1 MSALD
6 DVLDALARTH
16 GDASAIGGQLGEIAL
31 LPQQRQA
38 AVRLRAALDEFGG
51 AMLADDPGMGKTYA
65 ALAVAAEL
73 GGASVV
79 APASLRTMW
88 AAAAARAAVPI
99 SFTSFEILSRGRR
112 PAHAPVVIVDE
123 AHRAANPGTR
133 RYRTLSE
140 AAHQSRVLLLSAT
153 PVRNRRAEFIAL
165 LALFLGPAADTA
177 DDALIARCVYRRRVE
192 TSDAS
197 LPRSIVHR
205 TIGNRGGRQIESALR
220 ALPPPLP
227 LADGQAAAGL
237 VATGL
242 ARCWASSLAA
252 LDRAVVRRIQRAAA
266 LDALLAEGRL
276 PSRGELAAWSVGDDG
291 MQLAFPFLAAPTAQD
306 IGPLRATLSAHR
318 YGLEHLRTL
327 IAPRIA
333 SDTAWRAAAL
343 RRVGSVHSGAI
354 VVAFTAFE
362 ATASALFATLR
373 HDSGVALVTGNDARS
388 AGGSLARAEILAA
401 LAVSPGTPRTD
412 TPTAQR
418 AMELRL
424 VIATDLMAEGV
435 NLQGASVVFHLD
447 QPWTPAAI
455 VQREGRVARVGSP
468 HATVHYYRIAPSPAM
483 RRLLDMTQTHVR
495 KERAAVAA
503 QRAGETSARIGDL
516 LMRWR
521 RPLPARRQEFSAAT
535 AAVAASRN
543 ALLARVDRGSR
554 SLLVAGFPFGD
565 RRWRLT
571 TDPAMIERVITAI
584 RGQPREV
591 FADLKVIQPAARAVA
606 AWLAQRRAATLAG
619 AGDLPSLVRRRVLA
633 RLEAVVSNA
642 PPRLRPALA
651 ARVARTRAGLA
662 SARGAGVEVR
672 LDALLDLESGVEA
685 WLDRLDECCAAP
697 TRLTEVPA
705 GDELSALLL
714 LRREPI

>member
-16 GDASAIGGQLGEIAL
+16 GDASAIGEQLGEISL

-38 AVRLRAALDEFGG
+38 AAQLRAALDEFGG
-51 AMLADDPGMGKTYA
+51 ALLADDPGMGKTYV

-88 AAAAARAAVPI
+88 GTAAARAAVPI
-99 SFTSFEILSRGRR
+99 SFTSLEMLSRGRR

-133 RYRTLSE
+133 RYRVLSA
-140 AAHQSRVLLLSAT
+140 AAHRSRVLLLSAT

-165 LALFLGPAADTA
+165 LALFLGPAASIA

-192 TSDAS
+192 SSDTS
-197 LPRSIVHR
+197 LPRSVVHR
-205 TIGNRGGRQIESALR
+205 VIAARGGRQIESALR

-242 ARCWASSLAA
+242 ARCWASSLAS
-252 LDRAVVRRIQRAAA
+252 LDRAVVRRIQRGYA
-266 LDALLAEGRL
+266 LDALLADGRL
-276 PSRGELAAWSVGDDG
+276 PSRGDLAAWAVGDDA
-291 MQLAFPFLAAPTAQD
+291 MQLAFPFLAAPATRD

-318 YGLEHLRTL
+318 DGLEHLRTL
-327 IAPRIA
+327 IAPRLA

-343 RRVGSVHSGAI
+343 RRVGSAHSGAI

-388 AGGSLARAEILAA
+388 AGGSLARADILAA
-401 LAVSPGTPRTD
+401 LAISPGTPPTD
-412 TPTAQR
+412 TPTARR

-435 NLQGASVVFHLD
+435 NLQAASVVFHLD

-455 VQREGRVARVGSP
+455 VQREGRVARIGAP

-495 KERAAVAA
+495 KERAAIAA

-516 LMRWR
+516 LTRWR
-521 RPLPARRQEFSAAT
+521 RALPARRQEFCAAT

-554 SLLVAGFPFGD
+554 SLLVAGLPHGD

-571 TDPAMIERVITAI
+571 TDPATIERVITAI
-584 RGQPREV
+584 RSQPREV

-633 RLEAVVSNA
+633 RLDAMVSSA

-651 ARVARTRAGLA
+651 ARVARARSGLA
-662 SARGAGVEVR
+662 TARGAGIEVR
-672 LDALLDLESGVEA
+672 LDALLDLECGVEA
-685 WLDRLDECCAAP
+685 WLDRLDECCAVP
-697 TRLTEVPA
+697 TRSAAVPA
-705 GDELSALLL
+705 DDELSALLL
-714 LRREPI
+714 LRREPV